1 MKRLNIDKV
10 SPQRKIVSVNQKL
23 GNRGVKSQQGS
34 TVIYYDTLPLD
45 GAQNVLN
52 FFENAN
58 LRQFSDTNLNNQGN
72 RLGVLESLAIERM
85 YLAQVTKDPSGAV
98 SAIGPV
104 TQSQVQAGEL
114 EIEIANNK
122 VLKRMP
128 ISSILPQFNKNS
140 EHINNNNFE
149 FDTQIVIP
157 PQLEFSFNLRLDNPA
172 NVDDTFIRLAVEGV
186 GSIVNTKQ
194 TY

>member
-1 MKRLNIDKV
+1 MKRINIDKI
-10 SPQRKIVSVNQKL
+10 SPQRKIVGVNSKL

-34 TVIYYDTLPLD
+34 TVVLYDSLPLD
-45 GAQNVLN
+45 GTQNVLK

-58 LRQFSDTNLNNQGN
+58 LRQFPDTNLNNQGN
-72 RLGVLESLAIERM
+72 RLGVLESLAIERF
-85 YLAQVTKDPSGAV
+85 YLAEVRKTPAGAISKV
-98 SAIGPV
+98 NPI
-104 TQSQVQAGEL
+104 SQGQIFGGEL
-114 EIEIANNK
+114 EIEIANTK

-149 FDTQIVIP
+149 FDTQVVIP

-172 NVDDTFIRLAVEGV
+172 KVDNAFVRLVVEGV
-186 GSIVNTKQ
+186 GSVVNTKQ